1 MKYFIYCTADV
12 KSSKLWS
19 CSYKHNCVHN
29 CEDHSLL
36 NYNFVCNLFVSLY
49 FSLVW
54 SHSCESKLH
63 SGNNMILTSLIRYSD
78 CCQCKY
84 TEWRSCRRSA
94 HDQTGCWPA
103 RSEATCIHSGYADCS
118 LQSRQFLRGREGY
131 ILTILRWQLLLLV
144 MCFFHRFCRCLCS
157 TNRFSYCSGSRYAKG
172 TVRQLKRRTCCVLD
186 FWPQGDHMS
195 V

>member
-1 MKYFIYCTADV
+1 MPMISLIKRFWDFKMDV
-12 KSSKLWS
+12 VIKIDRHAAIIILWS
-19 CSYKHNCVHN
+19 YIWIISYIALRMWNQVSYDPRSYKHSCVHN

-36 NYNFVCNLFVSLY
+36 NHNFVCNLFVSLY

-63 SGNNMILTSLIRYSD
+63 SGNNMILTSLIRNSD

-84 TEWRSCRRSA
+84 IEWRSCRRSA

-118 LQSRQFLRGREGY
+118 LQSRQFLRVREGY
-131 ILTILRWQLLLLV
+131 ILTILRWQLLLLL
-144 MCFFHRFCRCLCS
+144 MFFL
-157 TNRFSYCSGSRYAKG
+157 
-172 TVRQLKRRTCCVLD
+172 QVL
-186 FWPQGDHMS
+186 PMPL
-195 V
+195 